1 MITSTIILD
10 PHNKY
15 VGENGQ
21 LPSRPGW
28 DKAFLTNLVSKNSIS
43 ETGYESLP
51 VSMQAIAMLTHGEP
65 DLPIT
70 IPEIDGLTD
79 MLIVVR
85 SYMALGKAKTFRLD
99 RFEKIASSGQLE
111 IWFRRTA

>member
-10 PHNKY
+10 PYDKY
-15 VGENGQ
+15 VDDKGN
-21 LPSRPGW
+21 LPDRPSF
-28 DKAFLTNLVSKNSIS
+28 DKAFLKALISKCLVSG
-43 ETGYESLP
+43 EGYNLLPPSL
-51 VSMQAIAMLTHGEP
+51 QKIAYITHGEP

-85 SYMALGKAKTFRLD
+85 STRALGKGKIFRLD
-99 RFEKIASSGQLE
+99 RFEKIASSGQ
-111 IWFRRTA
+111 IDIYFRR